1 MRRFI
6 VVISVF
12 LWSLTAAALEIHSPA
27 HCLYGCP
34 EGGPDTNDLVI
45 REIYVLSSNDKT
57 KFADWV
63 AYRVTSDTIGR
74 TKQRQWQKDP
84 LLADNETLSP
94 TDYDGAN
101 EKLGVDR
108 GHQSTLTSF
117 TGTQHWKDT
126 NILSNITPQKS
137 ELNQGPWE
145 RLERATH
152 KIVEDGLADEVYVM
166 TGPLYQRA
174 MPSLPKAKRPHVV
187 PSGYWKVI
195 SVLRGDVIFTVAFI
209 MDQNAARGDN
219 YCGFVKTTKE
229 IQSASSLR
237 FFHGLDAAPKVK
249 IVENSPGMLRDIG
262 C

>member
-1 MRRFI
+1 MRRH
-6 VVISVF
+6 VIAVILS
-12 LWSLTAAALEIHSPA
+12 LWSFTAPALEIHSPA

-45 REIYVLSSNDKT
+45 REIYILSSNDKT

-63 AYRVTSDTIGR
+63 AYRVTSDTIGH
-74 TKQRQWQKDP
+74 TKQRQWLKDP

-94 TDYDGAN
+94 TDYAGAN
-101 EKLGVDR
+101 EALGVDR
-108 GHQSTLTSF
+108 GHQATLTSF
-117 TGTQHWKDT
+117 TATQHWKDT
-126 NILSNITPQKS
+126 NILSNITPQRA

-152 KIVEDGLADEVYVM
+152 KIVEDGLADEGYVM
-166 TGPLYQRA
+166 TGPLYQRT

-195 SVLRGDVIFTVAFI
+195 SVFRDGAVITVGFI
-209 MDQNAARGDN
+209 MDQNTAREDR
-219 YCGFVKTTKE
+219 YCGFIRPIKE
-229 IQSASSLR
+229 IQSASGLR
-237 FFHGLDAAPKVK
+237 FFHGLDAFPQVKV
-249 IVENSPGMLRDIG
+249 VVNSPGMLRDIG